1 MLSPVYSRRTVWDY
15 TLLKLAPD
23 VAQLGLILQVIG
35 VALPEDSRA
44 TVGDG
49 LRGALRRSGYQL
61 CETAQYQLG
70 AGQCFSGHQV

>member
-1 MLSPVYSRRTVWDY
+1 M
-15 TLLKLAPD
+15 
-23 VAQLGLILQVIG
+23 
-35 VALPEDSRA
+35 ALPEDSRA

-70 AGQCFSGHQV
+70 VGQCFSGHQV